1 MQALFAILALP
12 VLAAYAVGIFLY
24 GCALSVGMAVRGAVK
39 LCAKKRH
46 T

>member
-24 GCALSVGMAVRGAVK
+24 GCALSVGMGVRGVAK
-39 LCAKKRH
+39 LCANKRH